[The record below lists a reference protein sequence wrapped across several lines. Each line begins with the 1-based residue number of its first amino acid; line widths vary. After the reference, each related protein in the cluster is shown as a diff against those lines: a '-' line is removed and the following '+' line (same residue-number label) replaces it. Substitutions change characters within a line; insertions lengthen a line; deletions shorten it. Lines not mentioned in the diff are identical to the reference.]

1 VTADLSESDA
11 RRVRHIPARVPGR
24 VDSLSSLRTVARSM
38 TESALGAVLVE
49 SPLGP
54 LGLIT
59 ANDVIEALGNG
70 ADPDLVWASEVARPV
85 PSMVSC
91 EQHPAEVAEQ
101 MAAYKLEVVAV
112 VDGDAP
118 VALASALDVLAAVL
132 RTTRERAERE

>member
-1 VTADLSESDA
+1 MTTDRSESDVG
-11 RRVRHIPARVPGR
+11 RVRRIPARVPGR

-38 TESALGAVLVE
+38 TESGLGAVLVE

-59 ANDVIEALGNG
+59 ANDVIEAVGSG
-70 ADPDLVWASEVARPV
+70 ADPDLVWASEVVRPV

-91 EQHPAEVAEQ
+91 EQHPTEVAEQ

-118 VALASALDVLAAVL
+118 VALASALDVLAALL